1 MGMAFPGIKRG
12 KQVRQV
18 DRFIDVSAMKRFFA
32 SLRIYKGRRGL

>member
-12 KQVRQV
+12 QAMRQV

-32 SLRIYKGRRGL
+32 SLRICKGLRGL